1 MAENRS
7 GRKRFGA
14 ALLICALCVVL
25 VGGCTLRPGRN
36 EDRASYRLPTK
47 LTIPVGDVL
56 PGTDIRYERLTEPGA
71 EVTISGQRALK
82 RTGDSLDWRGEL
94 YPGVSV
100 DLGLR
105 VGWYTEEELHLVGL
119 AKIDIEDIQPR
130 DANISTAS
138 PISYGGPVAYSLA
151 KGAAIPGSTLV
162 FEGVV
167 DDGVELGGI
176 DGYPYRKVGDSIF
189 WEGTLRENVYLRL
202 ILRVVQFDEK
212 GLRVAGVATLWL
224 GS

>member
-1 MAENRS
+1 MVVIRPM
-7 GRKRFGA
+7 RKWISFF
-14 ALLICALCVVL
+14 LTVCCLCIVL
-25 VGGCTLRPGRN
+25 VGGCTLKPGGN
-36 EDRASYRLPTK
+36 EDHANYRLPTK
-47 LTIPVGDVL
+47 LTVPVGDVL
-56 PGTDIRYERLTEPGA
+56 PGTDIRYERLTEQGA
-71 EVTISGQRALK
+71 EVTINGQRALK
-82 RTGDSLDWRGEL
+82 RKGDSLDWRGSL

-119 AKIDIEDIQPR
+119 AKIDIEDTQPR
-130 DANISTAS
+130 DADISTSS

-151 KGAAIPGSTLV
+151 KGAAIPGSTLI
-162 FEGVV
+162 FKGAV

>member
-1 MAENRS
+1 MVLSRS
-7 GRKRFGA
+7 GRKWIPL
-14 ALLICALCVVL
+14 ALALCGLCVVL
-25 VGGCTLRPGRN
+25 VSACTLKSGRN
-36 EDRASYRLPTK
+36 EDQANYRLPTK

-56 PGTDIRYERLTEPGA
+56 PGTDIRYERLTEQGA
-71 EVTISGQRALK
+71 HLTIDGQRALK
-82 RTGDSLDWRGEL
+82 RKGDSLDWAGDL
-94 YPGVSV
+94 FPGVSV

-130 DANISTAS
+130 DASISTSS

-162 FEGVV
+162 FKGVV